1 MQASIGAAAFR
12 LRAAGSSTAHGVSY
26 FLSVPSVIEI
36 RRVPRSG
43 TLRSLVIGALLV
55 GLGAGS
61 ALSQQT
67 GLVVRK
73 LDFEGNRAIS
83 SDVLAASISTT
94 ASSFFASWGG
104 VRWIGLGEKRYLD
117 ETELQR
123 DVLRLQVLYRR
134 SGFLEAQIDT
144 LARRTTQDAFV
155 TFTIVEGR
163 PVRVTELEIR
173 GLDSLTEKQRKSVG
187 EDLPLRPGQPFNRS
201 LLQAVVDTVASR
213 IRNFGFPTVDVFR
226 EFTADSATYSARIAL
241 NVVPGP
247 FMKIGDVTVEGTERV
262 DTGVVRSLLVA
273 RAGRPYSDHELIT
286 SQLNLYRS
294 DLFDLAAVRLDTTKW
309 NRETGTVP
317 LQVRVSEAPPHRVRG
332 SLGYGTND
340 CFRASA
346 GYARRNFLGAGRIL
360 DVSGRVSKFGVG
372 DPVDLGF
379 ENSICPALKDDPI
392 GSDKLNYNL
401 TATVRRPAFLT
412 PQANISLSVFSERRS
427 EFAVY
432 LREDVGLSTSLTRES
447 RVRRD
452 PISLTYSFSYGRT
465 EATPVV
471 FCSYFS
477 VCTPDVI
484 ALQEQRRPLATLSLR
499 GSRPRTNN
507 PVNPTRGNVLLG
519 EATWSDPI
527 LGSSNFYQFVR
538 LVGEGRWYRT
548 LWPNVVFAWRLKGG
562 IIFAPQTVEGAE
574 ANFVPLEQRFY
585 AGGPNDVRGY
595 TRNLLG
601 PVVYTIPQAAFDSA
615 AGNIDEIDRAS
626 TGFATGGDATVIGN
640 IELTA
645 PTPLFRGKLQFAVF
659 TDVGAVWQRRTS
671 TDLAL
676 FRATPGVGVRFLTPL
691 GPLRGD
697 VAYSPYRLQPGQ
709 LYIETDS
716 TLVPATGFENYQ
728 PQQIGGFQLQISVGR
743 AF

>member
-1 MQASIGAAAFR
+1 MPCSG
-12 LRAAGSSTAHGVSY
+12 T
-26 FLSVPSVIEI
+26 
-36 RRVPRSG
+36 PRSLLLAVLLLG
-43 TLRSLVIGALLV
+43 VRAGA
-55 GLGAGS
+55 
-61 ALSQQT
+61 ALSQES

-73 LDFEGNRAIS
+73 LDFEGNGSIS
-83 SDVLAASISTT
+83 ADVLAASISTT
-94 ASSFFASWGG
+94 ASSFFARMGL

-123 DVLRLQVLYRR
+123 DLLRLQVLYRR

-144 LARRTTQDAFV
+144 LVQRTSQDAFI
-155 TFTIVEGR
+155 TFKIVEGR
-163 PVRVTELEIR
+163 PIRVVELSIR
-173 GLDSLTEKQRKSVG
+173 GLDSLPAQRR
-187 EDLPLRPGQPFNRS
+187 EEIEADLPLRIGQPFNRA
-201 LLQAVVDTVASR
+201 LLQAVVDTVAGR
-213 IRNFGFPTVDVFR
+213 IRNLGYPAVDVFR
-226 EFTADSATYSARIAL
+226 EFTADSASYSARVAL

-247 FMKIGDVTVEGTERV
+247 FMRIGEVTVDGTRRV
-262 DTGVVRSLLVA
+262 DTSVVRSLLVA
-273 RAGRPYSDHELIT
+273 RTSRPYSDNEIIT

-294 DLFDLAAVRLDTTKW
+294 DLFDLAAVTVDTAAW
-309 NRETGTVP
+309 DLQSGTVP
-317 LQVRVSEAPPHRVRG
+317 LRVRVTEAAPHRVRA

-340 CFRASA
+340 CFRSSA
-346 GYARRNFLGAGRIL
+346 GYARRNFLGGGRIL

-372 DPVDLGF
+372 NPVALGL

-392 GSDKLNYNL
+392 GSDKLNYNV

-412 PQANISLSVFSERRS
+412 PQANIALSVFSERRS

-452 PISLTYSFSYGRT
+452 PLTLTYAFSYGRT

-484 ALQEQRRPLATLSLR
+484 ALQEQRRPLATLALR

-519 EATWSDPI
+519 EITWSAPA

-538 LVGEGRWYRT
+538 IVGEGRWYRT
-548 LWPNVVFAWRLKGG
+548 LLPEVVLAWRLRGG
-562 IIFAPQTVEGAE
+562 IIFAPQTVEGAA

-585 AGGPNDVRGY
+585 AGGPNDVRGF

-615 AGNIDEIDRAS
+615 GGDPDAIDRAT
-626 TGFATGGDATVIGN
+626 TGFATGGDATAIGN
-640 IELTA
+640 LELTL
-645 PTPLFRGKLQFAVF
+645 PSPFLRGRLQFAVF
-659 TDVGAVWQRRTS
+659 GDVGAVWQRRTS

-676 FRATPGVGVRFLTPL
+676 FRVTPGAGVRLLTPL
-691 GPLRGD
+691 GPLRAD
-697 VAYSPYRLQPGQ
+697 LAYSPYRLQPGQ
-709 LYIETDS
+709 LFIETDS
-716 TLVPATGFENYQ
+716 TLVPAPGFENYQ
-728 PQQIGGFQLQISVGR
+728 PQDIGGFQLQISVGR
-743 AF
+743 PF

>member
-1 MQASIGAAAFR
+1 M
-12 LRAAGSSTAHGVSY
+12 
-26 FLSVPSVIEI
+26 
-36 RRVPRSG
+36 PRSG
-43 TLRSLVIGALLV
+43 TRRSLLLGVLLV
-55 GLGAGS
+55 GLGAGT
-61 ALSQQT
+61 ALSQET

-73 LDFEGNRAIS
+73 LDFEGNHALS

-94 ASSFFASWGG
+94 VSSFFARWGP

-144 LARRTTQDAFV
+144 LVSRTTQDAFI
-155 TFTIVEGR
+155 TFKIEEGE
-163 PVRVTELEIR
+163 PVRVTELAIR
-173 GLDSLTEKQRKSVG
+173 GLDSLTEKQREAVA
-187 EDLPLRPGQPFNRS
+187 EDLPMREGHPFNRAV
-201 LLQAVVDTVASR
+201 LQAVVDTVARR
-213 IRNFGFPTVDVFR
+213 IRNFGYPAVDVFR
-226 EFTADSATYSARIAL
+226 EFTADSASYSAKIAL

-247 FMKIGDVTVEGTERV
+247 FMKIGEVTVEGTRRV
-262 DTGVVRSLLVA
+262 DTSVVRSLLVA
-273 RAGRPYSDHELIT
+273 RPNRPYSDNELIT

-294 DLFDLAAVRLDTTKW
+294 DLFDLAAVSVDTAAW
-309 NRETGTVP
+309 NLESGTVP
-317 LQVRVSEAPPHRVRG
+317 LRVRVAEALPHRVRA

-372 DPVDLGF
+372 DPVDLGL
-379 ENSICPALKDDPI
+379 ENSICSALKEDPI

-412 PQANISLSVFSERRS
+412 SQANISVSVFSERRS

-432 LREDVGLSTSLTRES
+432 LREDVGLSTALTRES

-452 PISLTYSFSYGRT
+452 PLTLTYSFSYGRT

-507 PVNPTRGNVLLG
+507 PVNPTRGNVFLG
-519 EATWSDPI
+519 EVTWSDPI

-548 LWPNVVFAWRLKGG
+548 LWPNVVLSWRVKGG
-562 IIFAPQTVEGAE
+562 IIFAPQTVEGAA

-615 AGNIDEIDRAS
+615 AGDTEAIDRAT
-626 TGFATGGDATVIGN
+626 TGFATGGDATAIGN
-640 IELTA
+640 VELTV
-645 PTPLFRGKLQFAVF
+645 PSPFLRGKLQFAVF
-659 TDVGAVWQRRTS
+659 GDVGAVWQRRVS
-671 TDLAL
+671 TDLGL
-676 FRATPGVGVRFLTPL
+676 LRATPGAGIRFLTPL
-691 GPLRGD
+691 GPLRAD
-697 VAYSPYRLQPGQ
+697 LAYSPYRLQPGQ
-709 LYIETDS
+709 LYIESDT
-716 TLVPATGFENYQ
+716 TLVPAPGFENYQ
-728 PQQIGGFQLQISVGR
+728 PQKIGGFQLQISVGR
-743 AF
+743 PF